1 MLDNRDA
8 LLAHINHLDSVI
20 RKRNETI
27 KGLCE
32 RLDRPLPDPDEVMQK
47 HIEKA
52 YRQGW
57 ADCHRSGA
65 EWLNTARTF
74 WAEKARPW
82 MGQK

>member
-1 MLDNRDA
+1 MLDNRDS

-20 RKRNETI
+20 RQRNATI
-27 KGLCE
+27 KRLSE
-32 RLDRPLPDPDEVMQK
+32 LLDRPLPEPDEIMQK

-74 WAEKARPW
+74 WADKARPW